1 VTCALLTRG
10 DPGRAHC
17 PWSIFCAKPRRV
29 GMRRGDR
36 LRSLPLLLFAG
47 VIAVPVRRTRGQL
60 RPFLPSPS
68 HQPLST
74 LLLDECHG
82 SVFFAKFANCA
93 LIRRPNHSLAQFAQ
107 PIRCKPHISP
117 TASNRNPMCGR
128 PALPCSMHLFTLPP
142 TRGCKSVRQPQ
153 FCAFRC
159 HSSQNCGR
167 SRRTAHARG
176 TRVLIK
182 CHLTRACFRM
192 ARPVRVV
199 ARSVSHGRSESRG
212 VRLRRRMRLR
222 FRQPAPMR
230 SRPTR

>member
-1 VTCALLTRG
+1 MATASGRFRFSCSRVSSRSRYGGPAVTCALLPSRG
-10 DPGRAHC
+10 
-17 PWSIFCAKPRRV
+17 
-29 GMRRGDR
+29 
-36 LRSLPLLLFAG
+36 
-47 VIAVPVRRTRGQL
+47 
-60 RPFLPSPS
+60 
-68 HQPLST
+68 HQPLSA
-74 LLLDECHG
+74 LLLDECHR
-82 SVFFAKFANCA
+82 SAFSAEFTNCA

-107 PIRCKPHISP
+107 PIRCKLHISP
-117 TASNRNPMCGR
+117 TASNRNPMWCR
-128 PALPCSMHLFTLPP
+128 PALPCSTRLFSLPP